1 MLYSGHYT
9 SRCRCGRHIDR
20 HPRRAHPRSVSGF
33 SSCWTPAFSHRGR
46 SGDSKSNGSRRHYFF
61 PVDPVLDLHRG
72 NWRTYGGSEVVS
84 ALCVERQGL
93 GQGDDRACPDRDIS
107 SLVLS
112 ISDCKLA
119 DDVKFPDLIPS
130 LKAWA
135 EYREG
140 HGSTAGMRVL
150 LPRRPWFNGW
160 NAGAIAGIRWWRR
173 RF

>member
-1 MLYSGHYT
+1 M
-9 SRCRCGRHIDR
+9 
-20 HPRRAHPRSVSGF
+20 
-33 SSCWTPAFSHRGR
+33 
-46 SGDSKSNGSRRHYFF
+46 
-61 PVDPVLDLHRG
+61 
-72 NWRTYGGSEVVS
+72 VS

-150 LPRRPWFNGW
+150 LPVYGGGGEDFDLKFVTAHASLEDQGVDYDEYGRS
-160 NAGAIAGIRWWRR
+160 GAQKAQELVGSQLSCDSSRVYLA
-173 RF
+173 